1 MDKTN
6 CTESPG
12 QTIVAPPEGRA
23 FWQSKTL
30 AELASE
36 QGVAPLTD
44 FDALFG
50 KGKEFWADD
59 AEFDAFLVGLRESRR
74 LPAE

>member
-6 CTESPG
+6 CTGSSS
-12 QTIVAPPEGRA
+12 QTVAASAEGGA

-30 AELASE
+30 AELAAE

-50 KGKEFWADD
+50 KGKELWADD

-74 LPAE
+74 EGV